1 MNRNN
6 NNSSTTTDSTK
17 PSSSALQPFPLLIT
31 KRSQQHVD
39 DTPRGN
45 TSSRTT
51 THGGISTNTNT
62 PTISSSYLILIQ
74 HSMSLY
80 HRIQLHDRHITTTTN
95 TTKDYSCETYTYP
108 YFPKE
113 KTPEDTVQG
122 STCGLLFMKDSFHRI
137 SETSNG
143 SFILLCLAGT
153 GHYLW
158 NYNNNDNDN
167 NDEETNRRRRRTAQ
181 LFNKHGVIVDASTDP
196 LGWDTTA
203 NDQSSSTVSTPYNNN
218 YSTPKCNCIIPSR
231 IDNLNQLVQ
240 SIQEAIQPILVQRN
254 KTMMEDGESLHH
266 IPIIIDS
273 ITPLLIYHGV
283 ATTINF
289 LQTLRHWHWSNNTII
304 DSTVPPTTTTTTVS
318 STTLLS
324 PIITPILKESLLPQH
339 HKIMEDSV
347 ADAIVSLD
355 GDRATIIRKS
365 VTSGKVTKEEQFFS
379 VGTTTTTTST
389 TNTSSSSSLHH
400 TLIFHPPHDIEG
412 PNTNE
417 RQQQQQQQQQQGG
430 LDNTKYPLYTKD
442 HHKSNPWKQNE
453 EMFDTGNK
461 GKSLLL
467 HHEDEDTNVQQ
478 KQSQMPRIF
487 MQHDDIEFHDFD
499 EDEPDDD
506 LDL

>member
-1 MNRNN
+1 M
-6 NNSSTTTDSTK
+6 
-17 PSSSALQPFPLLIT
+17 A
-31 KRSQQHVD
+31 
-39 DTPRGN
+39 
-45 TSSRTT
+45 
-51 THGGISTNTNT
+51 
-62 PTISSSYLILIQ
+62 
-74 HSMSLY
+74 
-80 HRIQLHDRHITTTTN
+80 TTTN
-95 TTKDYSCETYTYP
+95 TTKDSSCDTYKNP
-108 YFPKE
+108 FFPRE
-113 KTPEDTVQG
+113 KTPVDTVQG

-153 GHYLW
+153 GNFLW
-158 NYNNNDNDN
+158 NYNNNDINDT
-167 NDEETNRRRRRTAQ
+167 NDEETNRRRRRTDQ

-196 LGWDTTA
+196 LGWDATT
-203 NDQSSSTVSTPYNNN
+203 NDQSSSTVSTPYNNHH
-218 YSTPKCNCIIPSR
+218 SIPKCNCIIPSR

-254 KTMMEDGESLHH
+254 QTMMEGHHH

-289 LQTLRHWHWSNNTII
+289 LQTLRHWHWSNNTTI
-304 DSTVPPTTTTTTVS
+304 DSTLPPTTTNATAA

-324 PIITPILKESLLPQH
+324 PIIAPILKESLLPQH

-379 VGTTTTTTST
+379 VGTTTTTT
-389 TNTSSSSSLHH
+389 TNTSSSSSLYH
-400 TLIFHPPHDIEG
+400 TLFFHPPHDIEE

-417 RQQQQQQQQQQGG
+417 QQQQQQQQQGG
-430 LDNTKYPLYTKD
+430 LYDTKAHLYTNSYNI
-442 HHKSNPWKQNE
+442 SNPWKQNE
-453 EMFDTGNK
+453 EMFDTGK
-461 GKSLLL
+461 RGKSLLL
-467 HHEDEDTNVQQ
+467 HHEDEETNVQQ
-478 KQSQMPRIF
+478 EQPQMPRIF
-487 MQHDDIEFHDFD
+487 MQNDDIEFHDFD